1 MRLAVGEGTSL
12 MATGRCRK
20 GERKMTEKQEKICAQ
35 YSAQDDSGKVH
46 CCDCPLVVDR
56 EMMMCK
62 KNAVYNRRTRRW
74 EPKGDAYDAYKGNEP
89 GGSRSISRG

>member
-1 MRLAVGEGTSL
+1 
-12 MATGRCRK
+12 
-20 GERKMTEKQEKICAQ
+20 MTEKQGKICAQ

-62 KNAVYNRRTRRW
+62 KNAVYNRKTRKW
-74 EPKGDAYDAYKGNEP
+74 EPKGG
-89 GGSRSISRG
+89 